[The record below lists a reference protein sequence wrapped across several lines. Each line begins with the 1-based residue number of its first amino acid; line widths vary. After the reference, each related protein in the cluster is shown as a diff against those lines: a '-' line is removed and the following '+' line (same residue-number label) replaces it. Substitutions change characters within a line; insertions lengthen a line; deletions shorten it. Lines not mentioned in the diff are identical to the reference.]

1 MLIQVGAVGRS
12 LGLRNKTRSGRRM
25 IVWQMDREA
34 GGFLV
39 RFGYEVVDC
48 GKCMWQI

>member
-1 MLIQVGAVGRS
+1 MLIYVGAVVWS

-25 IVWQMDREA
+25 IVWQMDRGA
-34 GGFLV
+34 AGFLV
-39 RFGYEVVDC
+39 RFRYEVVDC